1 MSRKIYKC
9 LLNNIKKLNNCTIIH
24 TSNNNVKRKFM
35 SLKKIAG
42 IAAIL
47 SSTLFALQASAQE
60 APLLKKAPP
69 TWLNNW
75 GFSLQLGQ
83 LNLDPVAARYESL
96 NDTATLLSLD
106 AERYWNDY
114 NLSIATGF
122 DIQIYRDKAGFRQNT
137 TMGMQS
143 SSASGGSFHFQGG
156 PQMRLGDNDA
166 IRAFLHAG
174 YNQVLSNNR
183 GIGNCTNCYSEK
195 IRLESG
201 NYLAAGIGYKI
212 NQLTWGVQYVKYA
225 SGDFKDSIAL
235 RMTGTF

>member
-1 MSRKIYKC
+1 MSP
-9 LLNNIKKLNNCTIIH
+9 N
-24 TSNNNVKRKFM
+24 
-35 SLKKIAG
+35 KIAG
-42 IAAIL
+42 LAAIL
-47 SSTLFALQASAQE
+47 SATLFTTPVFAQE
-60 APLLKKAPP
+60 AAPLKKPAPM
-69 TWLNNW
+69 WLNNW

-83 LNLDPVAARYESL
+83 LNLDPVAAKYESL

-106 AERYWNDY
+106 AERSWNDY

-122 DIQIYRDKAGFRQNT
+122 DIQVYRDKAGFRQNT

-143 SSASGGSFHFQGG
+143 SSASGGSFHVQGG
-156 PQMRLGDNDA
+156 PQMRIGDNDA

-183 GIGNCTNCYSEK
+183 SIGNCTNCYSEK

-201 NYLAAGIGYKI
+201 NYLATGIGYKI
-212 NQLTWGVQYVKYA
+212 NNLTWGVQYVKYA

-235 RMTGTF
+235 RMTGSF